1 MIMANWVKNQSAAA
15 WVSIFAGVM
24 AIVGLIIYIVNS
36 TTGYLGSTQ
45 MNALPVVFT
54 ILAVLLI
61 AAMVAAGNKAS
72 HWVSY
77 IILLAVIVL
86 IAVSVSVFVSTRTDV
101 AGDQWF
107 IPGMDTPEKGA
118 CLNGSIV
125 GVVFYGISM
134 LAVIVSAFMGNFTK
148 DR

>member
-61 AAMVAAGNKAS
+61 AAMVAA
-72 HWVSY
+72 
-77 IILLAVIVL
+77 VIVL
-86 IAVSVSVFVSTRTDV
+86 LAVSVSVFVSTRTDV

>member
-1 MIMANWVKNQSAAA
+1 MANWAKNQKAAT
-15 WVSIFAGVM
+15 WLSVFAAVM
-24 AIVGLIIYIVNS
+24 AVVGLVIYIVNS

-61 AAMVAAGNKAS
+61 AAMVATAGKAS

-86 IAVSVSVFVSTRTDV
+86 LTVSVSVFVSTRTDV

-107 IPGMDTPEKGA
+107 IPGMATEAKGA
-118 CLNGSIV
+118 CLTGSIV
-125 GVVFYGISM
+125 GVVFYVISM
-134 LAVIVSAFMGNFTK
+134 ISVIVTAFMGSFTK
-148 DR
+148 D

>member
-61 AAMVAAGNKAS
+61 AAMVAAGSKAS

-77 IILLAVIVL
+77 IIHPYRRRGRPVVHPRHGYARKGRLPQRLHRRRRVL
-86 IAVSVSVFVSTRTDV
+86 RHLH
-101 AGDQWF
+101 AGRHR
-107 IPGMDTPEKGA
+107 
-118 CLNGSIV
+118 V
-125 GVVFYGISM
+125 GIHGQFHERQI
-134 LAVIVSAFMGNFTK
+134 T
-148 DR
+148 

>member
-36 TTGYLGSTQ
+36 TTGYLGRTQ
-45 MNALPVVFT
+45 MNALPVVCT
-54 ILAVLLI
+54 IVAVLLI

-86 IAVSVSVFVSTRTDV
+86 LAVSVSVFVSTRTDV

>member
-1 MIMANWVKNQSAAA
+1 MRNVPFRLAVCVVPGFQLK
-15 WVSIFAGVM
+15 AGSSPLADAM
-24 AIVGLIIYIVNS
+24 LRFSGPNGPLSFLYRI
-36 TTGYLGSTQ
+36 
-45 MNALPVVFT
+45 T

-86 IAVSVSVFVSTRTDV
+86 LAVSVSVFVSTRTDV